1 MTIYLAVYK
10 PKQITCMGGT
20 AYFRGFVEAVC
31 TLSKHESISL
41 LNELYTDE
49 IDRINWEDCN
59 LLKQALKDI
68 SETELSS
75 IKSPEIDNLGKM
87 YVETR
92 ESLIDLFEYAY
103 EQEMNV
109 GSL

>member
-1 MTIYLAVYK
+1 
-10 PKQITCMGGT
+10 MGSN
-20 AYFRGFVEAVC
+20 AYFRGFVEAVF
-31 TLSKHESISL
+31 TLSKHESIFL
-41 LNELYTDE
+41 LDKLWTDE
-49 IDRINWEDCN
+49 IDINWEDCN

-92 ESLIDLFEYAY
+92 KSLIELFEYANA
-103 EQEMNV
+103 QEINI
-109 GSL
+109 GSV